1 MDWNSDY
8 ITDLIARALRE
19 NERVDAASASAIA
32 SANSAASGRI
42 IAEQEAVIA
51 GLPLAA
57 RVFAALDSRMQVDAL
72 AQDGAV
78 VDSGQE
84 LLRLCGTVAAILT
97 GQRTALVLLEWLSGI
112 ATLTRSYVLEV
123 AGSRAKICCTQKMTP
138 GLHLLEQYAV
148 ETGSGSNFGA
158 GSVQIMR
165 ITESHTA
172 VAGGVKAAL
181 DQAHAYAALRMQPQA
196 MTAYEAVG
204 SIPNAQ
210 EANSLSIHVEV
221 RNELELREA
230 VESGADWVTLKN
242 LASAEVRSFVAI
254 ARSIRSDCIV
264 EVAGD
269 IALQDAREYAET
281 GANFLAVA
289 ALTQSAPLAS
299 FRLLVDGIEET

>member
-32 SANSAASGRI
+32 SANSGASGRI
-42 IAEQEAVIA
+42 IAGQEVVIA
-51 GLPLAA
+51 GLPFAA
-57 RVFAALDSRMQVDAL
+57 RVFAALDSRMQVDAFT
-72 AQDGAV
+72 QDGAV

-84 LLRLCGTVAAILT
+84 LLRLRGTVAAILT
-97 GQRTALVLLEWLSGI
+97 GQRTALVFLEWLSGI

-123 AGSRAKICCTQKMTP
+123 AGSRAKICCTQKTTP
-138 GLHLLEQYAV
+138 GLHMLEQYAV
-148 ETGSGSNFGA
+148 ETGGGNNPGA

-165 ITESHTA
+165 ITESHIA

-210 EANSLSIHVEV
+210 EANSLSIRVEV

-230 VESGADWVTLKN
+230 LESGASWVIFQNVTP
-242 LASAEVRSFVAI
+242 AEVRQFVAI
-254 ARSIRSDCIV
+254 TRCIRSDCIL

-281 GANFLAVA
+281 GADFLAVA
-289 ALTQSAPLAS
+289 ALTQLGPRPS

>member
-42 IAEQEAVIA
+42 IAEQDVVIA
-51 GLPLAA
+51 GLPFTA

-78 VDSGQE
+78 VDRGKK
-84 LLRLCGTVAAILT
+84 LLRLRGTAGAILT
-97 GQRTALVLLEWLSGI
+97 GQRTALVFLGWLSGI

-123 AGSRAKICCTQKMTP
+123 AGSRAKICCTQETTP
-138 GLHLLEQYAV
+138 GLHLLEQYAM
-148 ETGSGSNFGA
+148 ETGGGSNPGA
-158 GSVQIMR
+158 ESKQIMR
-165 ITESHTA
+165 ITESHIA

-181 DQAHAYAALRMQPQA
+181 DQAHAYVSLRMEPQA

-210 EANSLSIHVEV
+210 EANSLSVRVEV
-221 RNELELREA
+221 QNELELREA
-230 VESGADWVTLKN
+230 VECGADWVTLKN
-242 LASAEVRSFVAI
+242 LASTEVRSFVAI
-254 ARSIRSDCIV
+254 ARSIRSDCVV

-269 IALQDAREYAET
+269 IALQNAREYAET
-281 GANFLAVA
+281 GADFLAVA
-289 ALTQSAPLAS
+289 ALTQSTPRPS

>member
-42 IAEQEAVIA
+42 IAEQDVVIA
-51 GLPLAA
+51 GLPFTA
-57 RVFAALDSRMQVDAL
+57 RVFAALDSRMQVDAF

-78 VDSGQE
+78 VDRGKK
-84 LLRLCGTVAAILT
+84 LLRLRGTAGAILT
-97 GQRTALVLLEWLSGI
+97 GQRTALVFLGWLSGI

-123 AGSRAKICCTQKMTP
+123 AGSRAKICCTQETTP
-138 GLHLLEQYAV
+138 GLHLIEQYAM
-148 ETGSGSNFGA
+148 ETGGGSNPGA
-158 GSVQIMR
+158 ESSQIMR
-165 ITESHTA
+165 ITESHIA

-181 DQAHAYAALRMQPQA
+181 DQAHAYVSLRMQPQA

-210 EANSLSIHVEV
+210 EANSLSIRVEV
-221 RNELELREA
+221 RNELELRGA

-242 LASAEVRSFVAI
+242 LASAEVRSFVAL

-269 IALQDAREYAET
+269 ITLQNAHEYAET
-281 GANFLAVA
+281 GADFLAVA
-289 ALTQSAPLAS
+289 ALTQSAPRAS

>member
-32 SANSAASGRI
+32 SANSAASARI
-42 IAEQEAVIA
+42 IAGQEMVVA
-51 GLPLAA
+51 GLPLATK
-57 RVFAALDSRMQVDAL
+57 VFSVFDSRMRIETL

-84 LLRLCGTVAAILT
+84 LLRLRGTVAAILT
-97 GQRTALVLLEWLSGI
+97 GQRTALVFLEWLSGI
-112 ATLTRSYVLEV
+112 ATLTHSYVLEV
-123 AGSRAKICCTQKMTP
+123 AGSAAKICSTQKTTP
-138 GLHLLEQYAV
+138 GLRMLEQYAV
-148 ETGSGSNFGA
+148 GAGGGSNPGA
-158 GSVQIMR
+158 GVVQIMR
-165 ITESHTA
+165 IAGSHIA
-172 VAGGVKAAL
+172 VAGGVKTAL
-181 DQAHAYAALRMQPQA
+181 DQTHAHAALRMQPQA

-204 SIPNAQ
+204 SKPNAQ
-210 EANSLSIHVEV
+210 EVNSLSIRVEV
-221 RNELELREA
+221 QNELELREA

-254 ARSIRSDCIV
+254 ARSLRSDCIV

-269 IALQDAREYAET
+269 IALQDACEYAKT
-281 GANFLAVA
+281 GADFLAVA
-289 ALTQSAPLAS
+289 ALTQSAPRAS

>member
-8 ITDLIARALRE
+8 ITDLIARALQE

-42 IAEQEAVIA
+42 IARQEMVVA
-51 GLPLAA
+51 GLPLATK
-57 RVFAALDSRMQVDAL
+57 VFSVFDSRMRVETL

-78 VDSGQE
+78 LDSGQE

-97 GQRTALVLLEWLSGI
+97 GQRTALFFLEWLSGI
-112 ATLTRSYVLEV
+112 ATLTHSYVLEV
-123 AGSRAKICCTQKMTP
+123 AGSGAKICCTQKTAP
-138 GLHLLEQYAV
+138 GLRMLEQYAV
-148 ETGSGSNFGA
+148 EA
-158 GSVQIMR
+158 GGGFDPITRLVGELR
-165 ITESHTA
+165 ITESHIA

-210 EANSLSIHVEV
+210 EANSLSIRVEV

-242 LASAEVRSFVAI
+242 LASAEVRSFVAL

-281 GANFLAVA
+281 GPDFLAVA
-289 ALTQSAPLAS
+289 ALTRSAPRAS
-299 FRLLVDGIEET
+299 VRLLVDGIEET

>member
-8 ITDLIARALRE
+8 ITDLIARALQE

-42 IAEQEAVIA
+42 IARQEMVVA
-51 GLPLAA
+51 GLPLATK
-57 RVFAALDSRMQVDAL
+57 VFSVFDSRMRVETL

-84 LLRLCGTVAAILT
+84 LLRLRGTVAAILT
-97 GQRTALVLLEWLSGI
+97 GQRTALFFLEWLSGI
-112 ATLTRSYVLEV
+112 ATLTHSYVLEV
-123 AGSRAKICCTQKMTP
+123 AGSGAKICCTQKTTP
-138 GLHLLEQYAV
+138 GLRMLEQYAV
-148 ETGSGSNFGA
+148 GAGGGSNPGA

-165 ITESHTA
+165 ITVSHIA

-181 DQAHAYAALRMQPQA
+181 DYAHAYAALRMQPQA

-210 EANSLSIHVEV
+210 EANSLSIRVEV

-230 VESGADWVTLKN
+230 VASGADWVTLKN
-242 LASAEVRSFVAI
+242 LASAEVRSFVAL

-281 GANFLAVA
+281 GPDFLAVA
-289 ALTQSAPLAS
+289 ALTRSAPRAS
-299 FRLLVDGIEET
+299 VRLLVDGIGET